1 MMNLA
6 RRVNGFSNA
15 IPVGK
20 SSKKATKLFSCF
32 MTGLALVVSLLSSP
46 AHAEANA
53 ARGGSKASAHLNF
66 RIVIPAIVR
75 VKALTQASRFT
86 ITQND
91 VDRGH
96 LDLDAASTLM
106 LTSNNRN
113 GYIVSANFD
122 AEILEGVEIKLPNQ
136 TLRANASKGT
146 KTMHVQSSI
155 LVDEVIGVGYRLYL
169 KSGLKAGHY
178 HWPVALA
185 FMPNSGCATC

>member
-1 MMNLA
+1 MITLA
-6 RRVNGFSNA
+6 QRGISFS
-15 IPVGK
+15 IGV
-20 SSKKATKLFSCF
+20 SSKKRKKKIVKLSSCL
-32 MTGLALVVSLLSSP
+32 MAGLALVASLTSISS
-46 AHAEANA
+46 HAEANTA
-53 ARGGSKASAHLNF
+53 LGGSKASAPLNF

-75 VKALTQASRFT
+75 VKGLMQASGVT

-96 LDLDAASTLM
+96 LDLVAASTLM
-106 LTSNNRN
+106 LTSNSRN

-122 AEILEGVEIKLPNQ
+122 SEILDSIEVKLPNK
-136 TLRANASKGT
+136 TLHAGASRDT
-146 KTMHVQSSI
+146 KTMHVNSSI
-155 LVDEVIGVGYRLYL
+155 LVDKVVGVSYRLYL